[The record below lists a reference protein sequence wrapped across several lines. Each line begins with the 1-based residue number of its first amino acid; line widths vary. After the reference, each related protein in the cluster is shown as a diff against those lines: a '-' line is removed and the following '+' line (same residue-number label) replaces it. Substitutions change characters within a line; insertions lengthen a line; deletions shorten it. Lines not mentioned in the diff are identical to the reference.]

1 MSKKDIKI
9 KCPNCGA
16 EYLPSE
22 IFYPKYFFSDPKVI
36 VKDSDGK
43 ILHYSGSNMQLKES
57 YTCDYCLKDF
67 DVTAKITFNSEL
79 DKKYEFDKEYEIRL
93 KSNISLK
100 EQ

>member
-1 MSKKDIKI
+1 
-9 KCPNCGA
+9 
-16 EYLPSE
+16 
-22 IFYPKYFFSDPKVI
+22 
-36 VKDSDGK
+36 
-43 ILHYSGSNMQLKES
+43 MQLKES